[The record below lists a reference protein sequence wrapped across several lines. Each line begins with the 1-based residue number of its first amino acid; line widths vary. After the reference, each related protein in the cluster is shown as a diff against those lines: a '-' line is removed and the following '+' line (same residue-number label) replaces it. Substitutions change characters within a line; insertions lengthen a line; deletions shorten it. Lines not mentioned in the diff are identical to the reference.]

1 MVLLLKINR
10 ACPRVRGSDLHS
22 TRSDQHLPSPSPVKH
37 SDGQPRPQIL
47 PSLQSATERRHIIC
61 TKVSILEWTIFR
73 MRTVQHSQGE
83 VNIIRICVM
92 TEYRGGFDERRTL
105 YYIFLLEV
113 GRTKAYVHPSP
124 DVATTSLA
132 IFLRPAVCI
141 FFWTQIGRPTGR
153 GYAGEGWTEQR

>member
-1 MVLLLKINR
+1 
-10 ACPRVRGSDLHS
+10 
-22 TRSDQHLPSPSPVKH
+22 
-37 SDGQPRPQIL
+37 
-47 PSLQSATERRHIIC
+47 
-61 TKVSILEWTIFR
+61 

-153 GYAGEGWTEQR
+153 GYAGEGWTHRGVNTTRAAMRIFYLVKIFMADGSLSSFTQGFIRVQR

>member
-1 MVLLLKINR
+1 MVKIAQKWSLNR
-10 ACPRVRGSDLHS
+10 S
-22 TRSDQHLPSPSPVKH
+22 TIQNELRNKCKTSNW
-37 SDGQPRPQIL
+37 
-47 PSLQSATERRHIIC
+47 RHIIC

-153 GYAGEGWTEQR
+153 GYAGEGWTHRGVKLLERQ